1 MTENLKAEY
10 SAIPT
15 IEVEVQPLD
24 EKDNPVGEPYI
35 ISSKDGV
42 IDLGHSV
49 LTTWEFL
56 LRVQAEN
63 EHRPERGFA
72 ITSSFSDPEW
82 GSGRPWP
89 NATVTYFFDHGT
101 LDEEERSWMVG
112 AMQRMTAGTG
122 ISFRRVD
129 DNTWNRFWHWL
140 GFSGYL
146 YINEQDLGNSTTTG
160 DPITGMASLG
170 KMGCSFLRMDD
181 DSMRDRREDYFNH
194 EMGHVFGLL
203 HEHQRY
209 DRDDYVRVVPT
220 DTDHRKMTESRRYCR
235 ILWIF
240 DCRTVSNTT
249 HYSTPYDFQSVMHYP
264 SQAEVIT
271 LRNGGIWYDWHQNM
285 HLWGEDNGMTWFS
298 LWDIYTIKRLYG
310 ISPNPEPTDD
320 PVAVPYHR

>member
-1 MTENLKAEY
+1 MGGELLVDKRGGVQETTELVEKDPALKAEIEAMTENLKAEY

-56 LRVQAEN
+56 LRVQAEK

-72 ITSSFSDPEW
+72 ITSSFSDAQW
-82 GSGRPWP
+82 GSGRRWP

-101 LDEEERSWMVG
+101 LDAEERSWMVV

-146 YINEQDLGNSTTTG
+146 YINQQDLGG
-160 DPITGMASLG
+160 QPGARLIHAS
-170 KMGCSFLRMDD
+170 
-181 DSMRDRREDYFNH
+181 
-194 EMGHVFGLL
+194 V
-203 HEHQRY
+203 
-209 DRDDYVRVVPT
+209 
-220 DTDHRKMTESRRYCR
+220 
-235 ILWIF
+235 
-240 DCRTVSNTT
+240 
-249 HYSTPYDFQSVMHYP
+249 
-264 SQAEVIT
+264 
-271 LRNGGIWYDWHQNM
+271 
-285 HLWGEDNGMTWFS
+285 
-298 LWDIYTIKRLYG
+298 
-310 ISPNPEPTDD
+310 
-320 PVAVPYHR
+320 